1 MKNLIFLT
9 VMFLFVRNGNAQNV
23 TIGHESAPVVYYRM
37 PDEPLDPSYKTYS
50 VEISTRT
57 GELMRTGLTEGSLEN
72 EFLTLAGYEK
82 VFNNGDVHIEAT
94 IGEFNVSGE
103 RRGSQQSKSKDKNG
117 NEITRTSYYI
127 ELRYAQPLAFRV
139 TDKKGKTLGDE
150 YVYRWSD
157 DQTWRSSNYS
167 SMSDLDRYWRSNR
180 TYKLA
185 DLQKS
190 RIRQGMQVMSDRINN
205 LFGYRLI
212 RENERFE
219 KIGKKRH
226 PFYAQ
231 YDGAVETIKKA
242 FKLMDADKSLV
253 DVKKSVQPAI
263 EFYKTADANCKPVD
277 KDAMKL
283 KHIHLY
289 NLGLLYFWLE
299 EFAEARK
306 YTEAIYLFDDKD
318 KDAKRLLEQI
328 DSVESSLRKANR
340 KSRHQVVIGGKA

>member
-1 MKNLIFLT
+1 MKTLISLFA
-9 VMFLFVRNGNAQNV
+9 MFLLVQNGIAQSV

-50 VEISTRT
+50 VEISIRT
-57 GELMRTGLTEGSLEN
+57 GELMRTGLTEASLEN
-72 EFLTLAGYEK
+72 EYLFLAGYDK
-82 VFNNGDVHIEAT
+82 VFSNGDIHIEAT

-127 ELRYAQPLAFRV
+127 ELRYAQPMAFRV

-157 DQTWRSSNYS
+157 DQTWRSTNYS

-180 TYKLA
+180 TYKLSE
-185 DLQKS
+185 LQKD
-190 RIRQGMQVMSDRINN
+190 RIRQGMKVMSDRINH
-205 LFGYRLI
+205 LFGYMLI

-226 PFYAQ
+226 PLYAS
-231 YDGAVETIKKA
+231 YDGALETIKKA
-242 FKLMDADKSLV
+242 FKLMEADKNLV
-253 DVKKSVQPAI
+253 EVKKAVQPAI
-263 EFYKTADANCKPVD
+263 DFYKTENANCKPVD

-283 KHIHLY
+283 KHINLY
-289 NLGLLYFWLE
+289 NLGLIYFWLE
-299 EFAEARK
+299 EFNEARE
-306 YTEAIYLFDDKD
+306 YAEAIYLFDDKD

-328 DSVESSLRKANR
+328 EYVESSLKKANR